1 MKAVMFSGKSG
12 ASRDISSKEKM
23 LFHLALPTKMEN
35 VQNSENLC
43 ELWKQHI
50 AHSSRGASFK

>member
-1 MKAVMFSGKSG
+1 MFSGKSG